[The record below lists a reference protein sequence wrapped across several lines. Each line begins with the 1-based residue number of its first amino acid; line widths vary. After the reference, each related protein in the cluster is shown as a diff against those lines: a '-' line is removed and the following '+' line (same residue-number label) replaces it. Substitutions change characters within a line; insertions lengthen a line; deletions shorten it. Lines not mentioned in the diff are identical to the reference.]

1 MAVDQAAD
9 GRRAP
14 SGRSGSGG
22 RPEAELL
29 VSRGARKGGEE
40 GRRSRCAVKADCRQT
55 CHEERP
61 VEGFRHHATDHAWPD
76 RHFVLRA
83 TVFPTARSARLP
95 QLPGNMPSRKSRAV
109 LRAGTPGMSCTIFS
123 TILRDVVKRSEE
135 HTSELQSLMRT
146 SYAVF
151 CLTKKKQTTSP
162 SASLNSQTHIS

>member
-40 GRRSRCAVKADCRQT
+40 GRRSRCAVKANCRPT

-61 VEGFRHHATDHAWPD
+61 VGGFRHHATDTAWPD
-76 RHFVLRA
+76 RPFVLRA
-83 TVFPTARSARLP
+83 TVFPPTRSARFP
-95 QLPGNMPSRKSRAV
+95 PFPGTIPPGKQRAV
-109 LRAGTPGMSCTIFS
+109 
-123 TILRDVVKRSEE
+123 V
-135 HTSELQSLMRT
+135 
-146 SYAVF
+146 
-151 CLTKKKQTTSP
+151 
-162 SASLNSQTHIS
+162 